1 MDGTP
6 TLSPFEPVVTRVIT
20 DDASIPRRQTEPAYD
35 IAEWRPPVWDTINT
49 VRTPDGIDQRLV
61 VIPAQYRATSGFLG
75 SERLF
80 TAMTYTLYYS
90 DTRDT
95 LPPRI
100 WSVRDLC
107 HWEPKVLRCR
117 SESLISPVWPVSLLP
132 IPPVTGSGRPAT
144 ASAQDA
150 GTEYVESVSCQAIH
164 ACRISC
170 RPWTTEENVAVHHNK
185 GRYFALRLLA
195 DDRLPLISRGE

>member
-6 TLSPFEPVVTRVIT
+6 TLSPFDPVVTRVIT
-20 DDASIPRRQTEPAYD
+20 DDASIPRRETEPAYD

-80 TAMTYTLYYS
+80 TVMTYTLYYS

-100 WSVRDLC
+100 WSVRDLYYC
-107 HWEPKVLRCR
+107 EPKLSIQVQ
-117 SESLISPVWPVSLLP
+117 
-132 IPPVTGSGRPAT
+132 VTDFSGV
-144 ASAQDA
+144 A
-150 GTEYVESVSCQAIH
+150 GVVVAYTTGDGIWQTSV
-164 ACRISC
+164 
-170 RPWTTEENVAVHHNK
+170 
-185 GRYFALRLLA
+185 
-195 DDRLPLISRGE
+195 